1 MCLRVSGEGARI
13 QLNAI
18 AFTFLCHPAL
28 CHSRA
33 KRKPA
38 LSLVEGNPDLSERE
52 PLQQRKVKLRIVLLI
67 LAAAALAAC
76 KTAPSCPPGTKQMG
90 EAPPDGS
97 ETWCAKTVN
106 GGGRKEGPFLLHPPH
121 GSKMIEGPSHEGQQS
136 RERTLRQHTRPKHG
150 QPAGLPTRP
159 ACCIFLAYSGAPPIG
174 FSICFPGFSTFNAR
188 PLVNI
193 HDIFVESS
201 VRGKGIGRMLL
212 ERIETKAR
220 ELNCCRLTLEVRED
234 NQPARTLY
242 RKVGFDRAL
251 VGPNKIRMEFWRK
264 PLE

>member
-1 MCLRVSGEGARI
+1 MPDDIKIIEADLSRPDHQRAIIAMLDAYMRDPMEGGLPMPEATKRELIPGLRA
-13 QLNAI
+13 
-18 AFTFLCHPAL
+18 HPA
-28 CHSRA
+28 CY
-33 KRKPA
+33 
-38 LSLVEGNPDLSERE
+38 
-52 PLQQRKVKLRIVLLI
+52 
-67 LAAAALAAC
+67 
-76 KTAPSCPPGTKQMG
+76 
-90 EAPPDGS
+90 
-97 ETWCAKTVN
+97 
-106 GGGRKEGPFLLHPPH
+106 
-121 GSKMIEGPSHEGQQS
+121 
-136 RERTLRQHTRPKHG
+136 
-150 QPAGLPTRP
+150 
-159 ACCIFLAYSGAPPIG
+159 IFLAYSGDTPIG
-174 FSICFPGFSTFNAR
+174 FSICFLGFSTFNAR